1 MSEAYNKGIAKLGR
15 MLSFSTRHVTN
26 SGNKM
31 PATQTPKLIKF
42 PNPKDNI
49 EQSFHLIFKNGNVKL
64 YLGSKEREVGVI
76 TNNAL
81 GQSDYNLRKEGS
93 GIKELVSTQKN
104 VEYIVLL
111 IKKGFEKEVIVYNA

>member
-1 MSEAYNKGIAKLGR
+1 MSEAYNKGITKLGR
-15 MLSFSTRHVTN
+15 MLSFSTRHITN

-76 TNNAL
+76 TNNFL
-81 GQSDYNLRKEGS
+81 GQSYDIRKEGS
-93 GIKELVSTQKN
+93 GIRELISSQKN

-111 IKKGFEKEVIVYNA
+111 IKKGIEKEVIVYNA